1 MKYLILRPVV
11 PPRICFLWE
20 AVNWRAFGNYP
31 TGYWGYYGKDTR
43 EFPEDPEMFEPP
55 APDDPGELSYLSEAQ
70 TKFAGLP
77 PDPSLFDLGDERED
91 SDLEHYDRLLN
102 IVRES
107 NNFDKSEI
115 EELLE
120 KRRQAEEFWNEYNTW
135 RALHDAYIDQFQTEL
150 LLALRKGQVAAF
162 GRKLPRPDRERTE
175 RLFDRLGRYTNDI
188 EPEQIPKELWVSNFV
203 NWRES
208 SLTSPTT
215 AFVWI
220 NIAVESL
227 LQIFPP
233 TEMIPAEKVSQIGD
247 CFAVDQRAFTGRKQP
262 NETGARGRPSLPWE
276 DFYVELARLYRDRE
290 MPSKKEAAIQH
301 FQTWFKEE
309 LGLQASRSAIGQ
321 KLKPFFDRLSE
332 T

>member
-31 TGYWGYYGKDTR
+31 TGYWDLNGKDTR
-43 EFPEDPEMFEPP
+43 EHPEEAEMFYPP
-55 APDDPGELSYLSEAQ
+55 VPDDPGELTYLSEAQ
-70 TKFAGLP
+70 TQLAALP
-77 PDPSLFDLGDERED
+77 PDPSFAGLEDERE
-91 SDLEHYDRLLN
+91 SFELHHYDRW
-102 IVRES
+102 IES
-107 NNFDKSEI
+107 FRSHENPDEAEI
-115 EELLE
+115 KELLK
-120 KRRQAEEFWNEYNTW
+120 KRSQAEEFWSEYNAW

-150 LLALRKGQVAAF
+150 LLALRKGKIFAT
-162 GRKLPRPDRERTE
+162 GRKLPRPDRMRTE
-175 RLFDRLGRYTNDI
+175 RLFERLGCFTEEI
-188 EPEQIPKELWVSNFV
+188 EPENIPTELWVSNYV

-208 SLTSPTT
+208 SLTAPKA

-220 NIAVESL
+220 SVVLDDL
-227 LQIFPP
+227 LELFPP
-233 TEMIPAEKVSQIGD
+233 TEILPANKVLPIGD
-247 CFAVDQRAFTGRKQP
+247 CFAVDQRAFSSEKQASAR
-262 NETGARGRPSLPWE
+262 TRGRPSLPWE

-301 FQTWFKEE
+301 FQTWFEEE